1 MESGRLDDIIMLL
14 EHSQYDEIPVGR
26 VGLAY
31 QHSNIAIN
39 DFVGWILTTGVN
51 DLHHYG
57 LLSLTQKELAAQKQR
72 VVNKDLAQ
80 K

>member
-1 MESGRLDDIIMLL
+1 
-14 EHSQYDEIPVGR
+14 
-26 VGLAY
+26 
-31 QHSNIAIN
+31 
-39 DFVGWILTTGVN
+39 VGWILTTGVN

-72 VVNKDLAQ
+72 VVNNDLAQ